1 MTIPEACRLVM
12 EAATMSNGNEIFVFE
27 MGEPVMIVDLAKK
40 MIKLAGYM
48 PGKDIEIK
56 FTGLR
61 PGEKLYEEVLSN
73 EENTIP
79 TDHHKIKI
87 AKVREYDFE
96 AVAAK
101 YEELIDTA
109 KSGAVVD
116 SVRRMKQIVPEFK
129 SNNSEFEALDKE
141 IEAEQ
146 QAQEQIA

>member
-1 MTIPEACRLVM
+1 
-12 EAATMSNGNEIFVFE
+12 MSDGNEIFVFE
-27 MGEPVMIVDLAKK
+27 MGEPVMIVDLAEK
-40 MIKLAGYM
+40 MIKLAGYV

-87 AKVREYDFE
+87 AKVREYDFDV
-96 AVAAK
+96 VAAK

-109 KSGAVVD
+109 KSGDVMT
-116 SVRRMKQIVPEFK
+116 SVRMMKEIVPEFK
-129 SNNSEFEALDKE
+129 SNNSQFEEIDKQL
-141 IEAEQ
+141 EAE
-146 QAQEQIA
+146 AEEQLIA